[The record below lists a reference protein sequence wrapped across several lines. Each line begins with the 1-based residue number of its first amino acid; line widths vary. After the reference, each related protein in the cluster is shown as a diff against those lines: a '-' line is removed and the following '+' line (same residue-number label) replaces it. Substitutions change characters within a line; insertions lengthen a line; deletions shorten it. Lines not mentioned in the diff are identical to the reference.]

1 MWLKYLVHFICC
13 LLWFSHS
20 IEAHFAS
27 SPHRAMSLYDTV
39 VIGCSVVVRLCV
51 HLVLRD
57 LELEIVTSLQ

>member
-1 MWLKYLVHFICC
+1 MAETLGSLH
-13 LLWFSHS
+13 LLSAVFRHS

-39 VIGCSVVVRLCV
+39 VVGCSVVVRPRV